1 MFTHEAQ
8 RRRRIGG
15 GLYFYRMKDS
25 ARHFLERGGYLD
37 QIGRDNVFD
46 VRDTPMD
53 VIYPK
58 LDATICQTCQLRI
71 FSQCKN
77 ALPNGE
83 PRNEPS
89 NQPRQEVLT
98 LTPSN

>member
-1 MFTHEAQ
+1 MLTHEAQ

-25 ARHFLERGGYLD
+25 ARNFLQRGGYLD
-37 QIGRDNVFD
+37 VIGRDHIFD
-46 VRDTPMD
+46 VRELPMD

-58 LDATICQTCQLRI
+58 LDSGICETCQLRI

-83 PRNEPS
+83 LRRDAPPPTS
-89 NQPRQEVLT
+89 
-98 LTPSN
+98 